1 MKQILNEW
9 RQYLKEE
16 EEEKRKVNI
25 FLDMDG
31 VLVDFPSALKEYI
44 KSIYSVDPH
53 VLHPGSKSSRR
64 VLRRLQSMNLS
75 PSEIDELYDG
85 TEHKFQSGAEYE
97 PDEKI
102 MGDYIFKALL
112 GNKDLWLAMNQLEGA
127 DTLVAEVF
135 DLADE
140 VFVLTAQVDEVSKE
154 AKKEWI
160 GNYFPQIKADNIYV
174 DREKGAR
181 LRQLIKSGTVAETDL
196 NILVDDRRKFLDD
209 FIDAGGVGIQYDFQS
224 PDVTFEEL
232 KAIIPN

>member
-1 MKQILNEW
+1 MKQILSEW
-9 RQYLKEE
+9 RKYIN
-16 EEEKRKVNI
+16 EEEKPRVNI

-44 KSIYSVDPH
+44 KSIYSIDPRE
-53 VLHPGSKSSRR
+53 LHPESKSSRR
-64 VLRRLQSMNLS
+64 ALRRLQSMNLS
-75 PSEIDELYDG
+75 PAEIDELYDG
-85 TEHKFQSGAEYE
+85 SEHKFQSGAEYE

-102 MGDYIFKALL
+102 MSDYVFKALL
-112 GNKDLWLAMNQLEGA
+112 GNKDLWLAMNELEGA

-160 GNYFPQIKADNIYV
+160 GNYFPQIKAANIHV
-174 DREKGAR
+174 DREKGER
-181 LRQLIKSGTVAETDL
+181 LRQLIKSGIVAETDL

-224 PDVTFEEL
+224 PDTTFEEL
-232 KAIIPN
+232 KAVIGN

>member
-1 MKQILNEW
+1 MRQILNEW
-9 RQYLKEE
+9 RQYLKE

-160 GNYFPQIKADNIYV
+160 NNYFPQIKAANVYV
-174 DREKGAR
+174 DREKGER

-196 NILVDDRRKFLDD
+196 NILIDDRRKFLDD

-224 PDVTFEEL
+224 SDVTFEEL

>member
-135 DLADE
+135 NLADE
-140 VFVLTAQVDEVSKE
+140 VFVLTAHVDEVSKE

-160 GNYFPQIKADNIYV
+160 GNYFPQIKAANIYV

-196 NILVDDRRKFLDD
+196 NILIDDRRKFLDD

-224 PDVTFEEL
+224 PDTTFEEL
-232 KAIIPN
+232 KAVIGN